1 MISNTIPKLEQLLKE
16 NSKVLLLPS
25 ENSNSEALMK
35 FLEKY
40 VDFMKERKVLLLTDM
55 QTSGWESD
63 RICHVST
70 DEAESIITL
79 YDTYEFSDRFLIW
92 RTENIHYGNLLNYVK
107 NGLLTEEECFRA
119 LLED

>member
-1 MISNTIPKLEQLLKE
+1 MIDNTIPKLEQLLKE

-25 ENSNSEALMK
+25 EDSNSETLMK
-35 FLEKY
+35 FLNKY

-55 QTSGWESD
+55 QAGGWDSD
-63 RICHVST
+63 RICHIST
-70 DEAESIITL
+70 DEVESIVTL

-92 RTENIHYGNLLNYVK
+92 RPENMHYGNLMHYVK